1 MKKVNRSI
9 QPAGV
14 CVCAAAALC
23 ALAGAA
29 VVSAPDVSGVTMAQD
44 AVSRVVT
51 VSYTLADGP
60 AIVTVDVRTNG
71 VSIGGANLWHFTGD
85 VNRLVESGARTMT
98 WRPDRAWPGH
108 KIDSGVTAV
117 VTAWAPDTPP
127 DVMVVPLD
135 GTGGPVEYY
144 ADLAAVP
151 GGVTNAVY
159 KTAKMAFR
167 KIPAANVSWRMGSP
181 AWETGRTVA
190 RETPHVVTLT
200 NDYYMGVFPV
210 TQEQYAIVPGGSYPS
225 WATVDRAA
233 RPVEQVSLDDLRG
246 TAAAGY
252 NWPTNGH
259 AVAPESFI
267 GKLRT
272 LTGMAFDLPTEA
284 EWEFACRAG
293 TGTALYNGQE
303 LTGGTASTNT
313 LNALAR
319 YRYGGGFLDMG
330 ATIPAQTTPAADG
343 GTAEVGSYEPN
354 PWGLYDMLG
363 NVWERCLDW
372 DQESPLGYDSLT
384 GPFSGTARVVRG
396 GSWRNDAFS
405 CRSAYRSSYQPSGRE
420 YAIGFRLALPLPA
433 AQ

>member
-1 MKKVNRSI
+1 MEKMNRSI
-9 QPAGV
+9 
-14 CVCAAAALC
+14 CAAALC

-29 VVSAPDVSGVTMAQD
+29 VASAPDVSGVTMAQD

-51 VSYTLADGP
+51 ISYTLADDP
-60 AIVTVDVRTNG
+60 AIVTVDIRTNG

-85 VNRLVESGARTMT
+85 VNRLVKSGARTMT

-135 GTGGPVEYY
+135 GNDGFVEYY
-144 ADLAAVP
+144 ADLASVP
-151 GGVTNAVY
+151 GGVTNGVY

-167 KIPAANVSWRMGSP
+167 KIPAANVSWCMGSP
-181 AWETGRTVA
+181 KWETGRVEA

-210 TQEQYAIVPGGSYPS
+210 TQSQYAIVPGGSYPS

-233 RPVEQVSLDDLRG
+233 RPVENVSWENLRG
-246 TAAAGY
+246 TAANGY
-252 NWPTNGH
+252 DWPANGH
-259 AVAPESFI
+259 AVEPGSFI

-272 LTGMAFDLPTEA
+272 LTGLAFDLPTDA

-293 TGTALYNGQE
+293 TGTALYNGKE
-303 LTGGTASTNT
+303 LTGETASTNT

-319 YRYGGGFLDMG
+319 YRYGGGYPDMG
-330 ATIPAQTTPAADG
+330 ATIPGPTTPAADG
-343 GTAEVGSYEPN
+343 GTAEVGSYTPN

-372 DQESPLGYDSLT
+372 YQESPLGYDPLT
-384 GPFSGTARVVRG
+384 GPHSGSARVVRG
-396 GSWRNDAFS
+396 GSWRNDASS
-405 CRSAYRSSYQPSGRE
+405 CRSASRSNYVPSAVDYG
-420 YAIGFRLALPLPA
+420 IGFRLALPLPA
-433 AQ
+433 GLPNE

>member
-1 MKKVNRSI
+1 MKSTI
-9 QPAGV
+9 
-14 CVCAAAALC
+14 LST
-23 ALAGAA
+23 ALALAASAA
-29 VVSAPDVSGVTMAQD
+29 VASAPDVSGVTMAQD

-51 VSYTLADGP
+51 VSYTLAGGP

-71 VSIGGANLWHFTGD
+71 VSIGGANLWHFSGD
-85 VNRLVESGARTMT
+85 VNRVVESGARTMA

-135 GTGGPVEYY
+135 GNGGAVEYY

-151 GGVTNAVY
+151 GGVTNGVY

-167 KIPAANVSWRMGSP
+167 KIPAANVSWMMGSP
-181 AWETGRTVA
+181 AWETGRTAA
-190 RETPHVVTLT
+190 RETPHAVTLT

-210 TQEQYAIVPGGSYPS
+210 TQTQYANVSGGSYPS
-225 WATVDRAA
+225 WATVDRLT
-233 RPVEQVSLDDLRG
+233 RPVEQVSWEDLRG
-246 TAAAGY
+246 KATAGY
-252 NWPTNGH
+252 DWPANGH
-259 AVAPESFI
+259 AVLPTSFI

-272 LTGMAFDLPTEA
+272 LTGMAFDLPTDA

-293 TGTALYNGQE
+293 TGTALYNGKE
-303 LTGGTASTNT
+303 LTGTTASTNT

-330 ATIPAQTTPAADG
+330 ATSPKQTTPAADG
-343 GTAEVGSYEPN
+343 GTADVGSYEPN

-363 NVWERCLDW
+363 NVWEWCLDW
-372 DQESPLGYDSLT
+372 YQESPLGYDPLT
-384 GPFSGTARVVRG
+384 GPLSGSFRVVRG
-396 GSWRNDAFS
+396 GSWNRYAYY
-405 CRSAYRSSYQPSGRE
+405 CRSAFRGSGVPSHWGDDF
-420 YAIGFRLALPLPA
+420 GFRLALALPA
-433 AQ
+433 GLPNE